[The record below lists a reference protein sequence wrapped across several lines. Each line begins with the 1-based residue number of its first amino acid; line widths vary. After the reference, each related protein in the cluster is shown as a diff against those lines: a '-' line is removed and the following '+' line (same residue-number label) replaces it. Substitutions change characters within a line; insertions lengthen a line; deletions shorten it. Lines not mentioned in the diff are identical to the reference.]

1 MTVVGVADLAMESV
15 AVWVTL
21 TVTVLEEGL
30 VTVPPEGVVPVAV
43 AWSTIEPWLMSAW
56 VTT

>member
-1 MTVVGVADLAMESV
+1 MESV

-21 TVTVLEEGL
+21 TVTVLEVAIG
-30 VTVPPEGVVPVAV
+30 VVPPEGVVPSVV

-56 VTT
+56 DTS